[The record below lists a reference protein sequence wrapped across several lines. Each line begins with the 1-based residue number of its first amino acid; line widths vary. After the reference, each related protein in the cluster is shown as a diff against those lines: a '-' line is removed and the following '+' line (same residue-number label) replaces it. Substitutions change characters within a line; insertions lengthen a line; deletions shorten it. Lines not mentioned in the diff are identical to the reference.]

1 MNPTEPAPTA
11 HEVRIPC
18 GDAWLYGDL
27 MLPAGAPG
35 VVLFVH
41 NSGNGR
47 HSASDR
53 MVALKL
59 QQAGL
64 ATLLFDLLTVQEAQT
79 DLHAREHRF
88 EIALITQRLQS
99 ASLWAMAQPGLHA
112 LPLGYFGVSNGSAA
126 AIIAAARLG
135 RQVAAVVSR
144 SGRPDLAGPV
154 ALAAVTAPTLLIA
167 GHADAALVEL
177 NAQSLAQ
184 LTCDKRLAMV
194 EGATPMLE
202 ENGALEAVAR
212 LSADW
217 FALHFSS
224 RKHHEAVG

>member
-1 MNPTEPAPTA
+1 MNPSGQALAA

-27 MLPAGAPG
+27 TLPAGAPG

-53 MVALKL
+53 LVALKL

-64 ATLLFDLLTVQEAQT
+64 GTLLFDLLTVQEAQT
-79 DLHAREHRF
+79 DLHAHEHRF

-99 ASLWAMAQPGLHA
+99 ASLWAMDQPGLHA

-126 AIIAAARLG
+126 AVIAAARLG
-135 RQVAAVVSR
+135 RKIAAVVSR

-167 GHADAALVEL
+167 GHADAAL
-177 NAQSLAQ
+177 AQ
-184 LTCDKRLAMV
+184 LNEQSFALLVCDKRLAMV

-202 ENGALEAVAR
+202 ENSALEAVAH

-217 FALHFSS
+217 FTTHFSR
-224 RKHHEAVG
+224 RKQHEAAL